1 MNENRTPQVATLAF
15 GAVLIALGV
24 IFLFAGPLDLLPG
37 LSTWPFFIIVPGVA
51 LIALAFA
58 VGGEGGVG
66 LSIFGSIVT
75 ATGLLLLYQDV
86 TSHYES
92 WAYAWALIAPGSVG
106 FGMLVYGIGT
116 GRSDLVRAGAITG
129 AVGLGIF
136 LAGAIFFEGI
146 IGISGRVFGPAAQAI
161 VAVAVIGLGVAVLA
175 GTLVS
180 RGPER
185 TVAPPAG
192 TGAGTGMAAGAP
204 AGTWAPP
211 PPQSTGPV
219 ESLALDLGPAT
230 SADIRIDFGAG
241 RMWVGPA
248 APGRLVEG
256 TFGGGAKYE
265 TAPDGRVRLWQG
277 EQFWNWGLSGRNLWQ
292 FGIAATVPL
301 RLQVQTGAS
310 ETQIDLLETQAR
322 EIELKVGAASTRV
335 RLPRSAGLTRFRA
348 DVGAGSLDITVPDG
362 VAARIRT
369 AVALGSTNINQAR
382 FPVAPGGYESP
393 GFEAAANRV
402 ELTLQGGMGSITV
415 R

>member
-15 GAVLIALGV
+15 GAVLIALGA
-24 IFLFAGPLDLLPG
+24 IFLFAGPLDVLPG

-86 TSHYES
+86 TNHYES

-116 GRSDLVRAGAITG
+116 GRADLVRAGAITG
-129 AVGLGIF
+129 AVGLGLF

-146 IGISGRVFGPAAQAI
+146 IGISGRVFGGAAQAI
-161 VAVAVIGLGVAVLA
+161 VAIAIIGLGVAVLA
-175 GTLVS
+175 GTFVS
-180 RGPER
+180 RGPAR

-192 TGAGTGMAAGAP
+192 MAAGTGVGTAE
-204 AGTWAPP
+204 GTWAPP
-211 PPQSTGPV
+211 SPASAGPV
-219 ESLALDLGPAT
+219 ENLALDLGSAT
-230 SADIRIDFGAG
+230 SADIRVDFGAG
-241 RMWVGPA
+241 RMLIGPA

-256 TFGGGAKYE
+256 SFGGGAKYE
-265 TAPDGRVRLWQG
+265 TGPEGRVRLWQG
-277 EQFWNWGLSGRNLWQ
+277 EQFWNWGLSGRNQWQ
-292 FGIAATVPL
+292 FGVATTVPL

-322 EIELKVGAASTRV
+322 EVELKVGAASTRV
-335 RLPRSAGLTRFRA
+335 RLPRAAGLTRFRG

-369 AVALGSTNINQAR
+369 TVALGSANINPAR
-382 FPVAPGGYESP
+382 FPAAPGGYESP

>member
-1 MNENRTPQVATLAF
+1 MNEKRTPQVPTLAF
-15 GAVLIALGV
+15 GAVLITLGF

-37 LSTWPFFIIVPGVA
+37 LSTWPFFIIVLGVA

-75 ATGLLLLYQDV
+75 ATGLLLLYQDA
-86 TSHYES
+86 TNRYES

-106 FGMLVYGIGT
+106 FGMLIYGIGT
-116 GRSDLVRAGAITG
+116 GRADLVRAGAITG
-129 AVGLGIF
+129 AVGLGLF

-146 IGISGRVFGPAAQAI
+146 LGIGGRVFGSAAQAI
-161 VAVAVIGLGVAVLA
+161 VAIAVIGLGIAVLT
-175 GTLVS
+175 GTVVS
-180 RGPER
+180 RGTAR

-192 TGAGTGMAAGAP
+192 TAAGAA

-211 PPQSTGPV
+211 SPPSAGPV
-219 ESLALDLGPAT
+219 ERLALDLGSAT
-230 SADIRIDFGAG
+230 SADIRVDFGAG
-241 RMWVGPA
+241 RMWIGPA

-256 TFGGGAKYE
+256 SFGGGATYE
-265 TAPDGRVRLWQG
+265 TGPEGRVRLWQG
-277 EQFWNWGLSGRNLWQ
+277 EQFWKWGLSGRNQWQ

-310 ETQIDLLETQAR
+310 ETQIDLLETQAQ
-322 EIELKVGAASTRV
+322 EVELKVGAASTRV
-335 RLPRSAGLTRFRA
+335 RLPRAAGVTRFRG

-369 AVALGSTNINQAR
+369 AVALGSANINLAR
-382 FPVAPGGYESP
+382 FPAAPGGYESP

-402 ELTLQGGMGSITV
+402 ELALQGGMGSITV